1 MKRHFKTFVV
11 AAATLAAT
19 TLQTIPAQAC
29 GPRGGGRG
37 GFSVGYSRVG
47 ISVSRAPVYRTVQP
61 QPRYVQPQPVC
72 AQPAYAQ
79 SGYAQPIPPQPTQM
93 SQPAPVVGQQG
104 VPQSNPVVTSTQ
116 PAIAPPNSAPAVQ
129 QPEASANA
137 APSNAASTNEASAL
151 QMLASISTND
161 TTSSN
166 DTSVTQST
174 AQIPQ
179 FTAPTSAASNP
190 HTGTWKVN
198 LPGNQSVELLLN
210 DDSSFRWTATKDGK
224 SSSFQGQFRLE
235 NGRLTLVRSNDLQQ
249 MTGTWSGQDAN
260 FTFKLD
266 GATNSGLAFIRS

>member
-11 AAATLAAT
+11 AAATLTAT
-19 TLQTIPAQAC
+19 TLQTIPAEAC
-29 GPRGGGRG
+29 GKGGGGRG
-37 GFSVGYSRVG
+37 GFSVGYGRVG
-47 ISVSRAPVYRTVQP
+47 ISVSRAPVCRTVQA
-61 QPRYVQPQPVC
+61 QPRYVQPQPVY
-72 AQPAYAQ
+72 AQPV
-79 SGYAQPIPPQPTQM
+79 YAQPIPPQPIHT
-93 SQPAPVVGQQG
+93 SQRAPVVGQQG
-104 VPQSNPVVTSTQ
+104 VPQSNPVVTSTR
-116 PAIAPPNSAPAVQ
+116 PAISPPNTAPAVQ
-129 QPEASANA
+129 QPLASGNA
-137 APSNAASTNEASAL
+137 APANTASTNEASAL

-161 TTSSN
+161 TSP
-166 DTSVTQST
+166 TQST

-179 FTAPTSAASNP
+179 FTAATSATSNP

-266 GATNSGLAFIRS
+266 GATTSGLAFIRS